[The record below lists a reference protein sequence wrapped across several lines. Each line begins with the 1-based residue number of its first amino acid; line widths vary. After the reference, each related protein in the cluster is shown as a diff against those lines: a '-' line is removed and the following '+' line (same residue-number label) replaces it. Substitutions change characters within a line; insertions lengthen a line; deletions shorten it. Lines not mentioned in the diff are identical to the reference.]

1 MSFQPGNGFPVFLSS
16 ILGKQDFVSAEDV
29 QINSCST
36 NAQKVNPG
44 TLFICLRNEAIRIIE
59 EVEQAMKNGAQAAI
73 IRRNTLSNPI
83 AYAIRQQGSIFE
95 VDEPLTVFGEV
106 CQALAGNPSKR
117 MKMIAITGTSGKT
130 SLSYLIAGM
139 LAESGRPVGLI
150 GSLGV
155 YDGQNLLPVQE
166 TTPTADKLADLLAK
180 MYENGC
186 SHAIVEVSSI
196 GIDQYRLAGIQ
207 FDAICLT
214 NIKRDH
220 LDYHKTVDQYRRT
233 KMQIFNY
240 AKENA
245 IAICNLDDR
254 VTEAVL
260 HLIQYPVMT
269 VGMHPTESL
278 VGGMLVEQERTQ
290 QMFYIVAGT
299 DAVPVQSKII
309 GNEFVY
315 DCLMTAALGISW
327 GIDLNTIVRGIERV
341 EHIPGRLER
350 IDCDQPFGVFVDNA
364 NTPESLAASL
374 RTIRSVTEGSIYCVL
389 SAPNDQDR
397 SKRPLMGRTA
407 ETLCDIT
414 VVTTNINGRRNG
426 TESVNDILQ
435 GFESQDK
442 KVRIIPKRSDA
453 ISWVLSNAN
462 PDDCVLIIGNDPLL
476 DDSDKDTFSDRQFV
490 RHWLYENQ
498 PCIESYWI

>member
-1 MSFQPGNGFPVFLSS
+1 M
-16 ILGKQDFVSAEDV
+16 EDV
-29 QINSCST
+29 QVSSCST

-44 TLFICLRNEAIRIIE
+44 TLFICLRKDAIGIIE
-59 EVEQAMKNGAQAAI
+59 EVEQAMKNGASAVI
-73 IRRNTLSNPI
+73 IHRNILSAPI
-83 AYAIRQQGSIFE
+83 GHAIRHQGLIFE
-95 VDEPLTVFGEV
+95 VDDPLSLFGEA
-106 CQALAGNPSKR
+106 CQILAGNPAKK
-117 MKMIAITGTSGKT
+117 MKMIAITGTAGKT
-130 SLSYLIAGM
+130 SVSYLIAGM
-139 LAESGRPVGLI
+139 LAESGQPVGLI

-155 YDGQNLLPVQE
+155 YDGRNLLPIQE
-166 TTPTADKLADLLAK
+166 TTPTADKMAALLAK
-180 MYENGC
+180 MVENGC
-186 SHAIVEVSSI
+186 SHAIIEVSSI
-196 GIDQYRLAGIQ
+196 GIDQCRLAGIQ

-260 HLIQYPVMT
+260 HLIQCPVMT

-278 VGGMLVEQERTQ
+278 VGGMLVEQDKNE

-299 DAVPVQSKII
+299 DAVPVQTKII

-327 GIDLNTIVRGIERV
+327 GIDLQTIVRGIERV
-341 EHIPGRLER
+341 EHIPGRMEK
-350 IDCDQPFGVFVDNA
+350 IDCGQPFGVFVDNA

-374 RTIRSVTEGSIYCVL
+374 RTIRSVTTGAVYCVL
-389 SAPNDQDR
+389 TSPNDQDR
-397 SKRPLMGRTA
+397 SKRPLLGRTA

-414 VVTTNINGRRNG
+414 IVTTNINARRNA
-426 TESVNDILQ
+426 TDSINDILQ

-442 KVRIIPKRSDA
+442 KVRIIPKRNDA

-462 PDDCVLIIGNDPLL
+462 PDDSVLIIGNDPLM
-476 DDSDKDTFSDRQFV
+476 DESDKDTVSDRQFV

-498 PCIESYWI
+498 PCMESYWL